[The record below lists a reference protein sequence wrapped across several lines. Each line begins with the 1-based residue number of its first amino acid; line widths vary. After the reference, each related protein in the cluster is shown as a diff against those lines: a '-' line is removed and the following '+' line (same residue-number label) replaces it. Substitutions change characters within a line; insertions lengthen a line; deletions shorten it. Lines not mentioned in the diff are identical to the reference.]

1 MEAVGLGTL
10 KSKINALSHKV
21 KVVIEHGV
29 VICTS
34 PCLHYLFIYCYTK
47 HFRRNMFGIDFASSV
62 GDQTLFGTDF
72 SEGCCAARRVL
83 RVFGNSKM
91 HPFNMVIHFNCYN
104 CIWSEF
110 PEYCVLISLVKA
122 NWIKIGSGFASGT

>member
-29 VICTS
+29 VVCTS

-47 HFRRNMFGIDFASSV
+47 HFRRNMFGTDFASSV

-72 SEGCCAARRVL
+72 SKGCCAARRVL
-83 RVFGNSKM
+83 RVVPAKCILLTWLSTLTVTIAFGLNSLST
-91 HPFNMVIHFNCYN
+91 VY
-104 CIWSEF
+104 
-110 PEYCVLISLVKA
+110 
-122 NWIKIGSGFASGT
+122 